1 MLGEQ
6 ILDVAIA
13 ERKPEI
19 QPDSVLNDLRWKSMA
34 AVGDFLHLRT
44 LPRQLH
50 RGHAVYV
57 TTPVVHIASGWN
69 LFALMIWILLRVFP

>member
-1 MLGEQ
+1 MPLGEQ
-6 ILDVAIA
+6 ILDVAMA

-57 TTPVVHIASGWN
+57 TTPPRAVSD
-69 LFALMIWILLRVFP
+69 